1 MSEDLESRI
10 LVISA
15 SLEQARTAV
24 KLIKAFVDDTSE
36 LPSSNSIPW
45 TIKNKYYSADVHFHL
60 IEYAHWDPLS
70 ARRVPAVIFVWAR
83 GQPYAEHV
91 FSLHNGLSRF
101 EPEVSLAIA
110 LGHEPPHHDDPPEGP
125 DSFLADHGFEYID
138 GERTRY
144 PEKIASASASEEN
157 GEDNDDEDDVQGLSR
172 VVDAL
177 STIMWPTMVRKQ
189 ANNIISG
196 KRESELRP
204 SLLDFDDDDDNL
216 LADDDEEAT
225 LAALM
230 EADAVDQGAP
240 QTRASRMRREMQA
253 LERWLV
259 ENEELHER
267 EFGGADGVDD
277 DDDGDEDN
285 DEDRDYVE
293 HDGSGG
299 DAPPPSVQVSA
310 LAASGV
316 HAAPVDDPWAASTTS
331 NPTSTSTLTQTQ
343 TQTQSA
349 TLSSHSIS
357 ITTPRSSG
365 FDDDF
370 SAFVSAP
377 ATPSVTIAGDTAA
390 TAKTTPASTT
400 ASASSEPIVDARRL
414 YTQTQ
419 LLLPS
424 HTGGS
429 VRSIRSAMSDL
440 SISDTGDDLGV
451 GGGYEALDDISNDS
465 LNFSP
470 EHGDVEIDDG
480 DPGPSISGQRSGDR
494 AASLGDVPFH
504 LPNILN
510 ALQTIREDVAGIEDE
525 AERRAT
531 TARFA
536 SEFVYKRMGV
546 DDEEGKKTD
555 G

>member
-1 MSEDLESRI
+1 
-10 LVISA
+10 
-15 SLEQARTAV
+15 
-24 KLIKAFVDDTSE
+24 
-36 LPSSNSIPW
+36 
-45 TIKNKYYSADVHFHL
+45 
-60 IEYAHWDPLS
+60 
-70 ARRVPAVIFVWAR
+70 
-83 GQPYAEHV
+83 
-91 FSLHNGLSRF
+91 
-101 EPEVSLAIA
+101 
-110 LGHEPPHHDDPPEGP
+110 
-125 DSFLADHGFEYID
+125 
-138 GERTRY
+138 
-144 PEKIASASASEEN
+144 
-157 GEDNDDEDDVQGLSR
+157 
-172 VVDAL
+172 
-177 STIMWPTMVRKQ
+177 MVRKQ

-196 KRESELRP
+196 KQESGLRP
-204 SLLDFDDDDDNL
+204 SLFNFDDDNDIL
-216 LADDDEEAT
+216 PADDDEEAT

-259 ENEELHER
+259 ENEELHEK

-277 DDDGDEDN
+277 DDDGDED
-285 DEDRDYVE
+285 

-299 DAPPPSVQVSA
+299 DARPPPSVQVSVS
-310 LAASGV
+310 AAPGV
-316 HAAPVDDPWAASTTS
+316 HAAPADDPWAASTPS
-331 NPTSTSTLTQTQ
+331 NANPTSTSSTQTP
-343 TQTQSA
+343 TQSTA
-349 TLSSHSIS
+349 LASHSIS
-357 ITTPRSSG
+357 ITTPQSSG

-370 SAFVSAP
+370 SVFVSAP
-377 ATPSVTIAGDTAA
+377 AAPAVVSIAGDTTA
-390 TAKTTPASTT
+390 TAAKTITTPASTT
-400 ASASSEPIVDARRL
+400 ASPSEPIADARRL
-414 YTQTQ
+414 HTQTQ

-429 VRSIRSAMSDL
+429 IRSIRSAMSDL

-451 GGGYEALDDISNDS
+451 GSGYEALDDISNDS

-470 EHGDVEIDDG
+470 ERGNVDIDDG
-480 DPGPSISGQRSGDR
+480 DPRPSTSGQQSGDR
-494 AASLGDVPFH
+494 ATGLGDGPFN

-546 DDEEGKKTD
+546 DDGDGKETD